1 MRMRKNTMRG
11 TGLYEPIDQPT
22 NKTEAVLKHLMEN
35 KNGITSLEA
44 IHKWAATRLSAII
57 FNLRE
62 RGYSIV
68 STEETGTDMFRRTCT
83 WTRYR
88 LAGDKLN

>member
-1 MRMRKNTMRG
+1 MKG
-11 TGLYEPIDQPT
+11 TGLYEPIDQPS

-62 RGYSIV
+62 RGYPII
-68 STEETGTDMFRRTCT
+68 STEETGKDMFRRTCT

-88 LAGDKLN
+88 LAGDKLK